1 MMQYTVDERMICALP
16 PHLQRSLPALRQMTP
31 DSAAFIQQSQLL
43 HGGAQPAA
51 SSKALT
57 AVVLGGTSTAQ
68 KSRLNSSSP
77 GAKGTMHQS
86 PVISL
91 AQTSYSKPGLVY
103 YILMILHS
111 VFPCIV

>member
-1 MMQYTVDERMICALP
+1 MTCALP

-31 DSAAFIQQSQLL
+31 DSTAFIQQSQLPQ
-43 HGGAQPAA
+43 ASVQPA
-51 SSKALT
+51 SSSTALT
-57 AVVLGGTSTAQ
+57 AVVLGGTATAQ
-68 KSRLNSSSP
+68 RLPLNRTTTASP

-86 PVISL
+86 PVISQ
-91 AQTSYSKPGLVY
+91 AQTPHSKPGLVY